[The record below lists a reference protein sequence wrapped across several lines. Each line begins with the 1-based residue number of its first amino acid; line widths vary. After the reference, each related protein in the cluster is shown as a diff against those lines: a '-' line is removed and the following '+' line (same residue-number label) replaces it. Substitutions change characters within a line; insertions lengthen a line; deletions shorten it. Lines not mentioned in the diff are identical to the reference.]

1 MTINVPG
8 YMASERVQ
16 AWADTY
22 GARNRKRAYESMLDS
37 IPENGPPPMAPTAL
51 DHVSDVGDPDEEDG
65 KPPAS
70 KKPRTDADEAD
81 QQEAMEEEK

>member
-1 MTINVPG
+1 
-8 YMASERVQ
+8 
-16 AWADTY
+16 
-22 GARNRKRAYESMLDS
+22 
-37 IPENGPPPMAPTAL
+37 
-51 DHVSDVGDPDEEDG
+51 VSDIGDPDEEDG